1 MSKKKDKR
9 IAHAEMVWE
18 REQLQAAMAV
28 EKIDKSLFVI
38 EEYKDELTDEQI
50 ENIRLQVQ
58 NQRAEIEKFLMAARD
73 KFAAK
78 LDEYNLEAVIADRH
92 GLDLSQ
98 ARSMTLEEVVKA
110 RMASGNFV
118 EVNIEDL

>member
-1 MSKKKDKR
+1 MSNEKKKDKR

-58 NQRAEIEKFLMAARD
+58 NQRAEIETFLMAARD
-73 KFAAK
+73 KFAKK

-92 GLDLSQ
+92 GLDLSK
-98 ARSMTLEEVVKA
+98 ARSMTLE
-110 RMASGNFV
+110 V
-118 EVNIEDL
+118 E

>member
-1 MSKKKDKR
+1 VAGSSPAGGSEKEHNMSNEKKKDKR

-50 ENIRLQVQ
+50 EQVRLQVA
-58 NQRAEIEKFLMAARD
+58 NQRKEIETFLMAARD
-73 KFAAK
+73 KFAKK

-92 GLDLSQ
+92 GLDLSK
-98 ARSMTLEEVVKA
+98 ARSMTLE
-110 RMASGNFV
+110 V
-118 EVNIEDL
+118 E

>member
-50 ENIRLQVQ
+50 NNIRLQVQ
-58 NQRAEIEKFLMAARD
+58 NQRAEIEKFIMNARD
-73 KFAAK
+73 KYAK
-78 LDEYNLEAVIADRH
+78 KLEEYNLEAVVVERT
-92 GLDLSQ
+92 GLDLSK
-98 ARSMTLEEVVKA
+98 ARSLTLENE
-110 RMASGNFV
+110 
-118 EVNIEDL
+118 

>member
-50 ENIRLQVQ
+50 EQVRLQVA
-58 NQRAEIEKFLMAARD
+58 NQRAEIETFLMAARD
-73 KFAAK
+73 KFAKK
-78 LDEYNLEAVIADRH
+78 LEEYNLEAVIADRT
-92 GLDLSQ
+92 GLDLSK
-98 ARSMTLEEVVKA
+98 ARSLTLETE
-110 RMASGNFV
+110 
-118 EVNIEDL
+118 